1 MSEQTAVP
9 RKLWAVV
16 VIGTKMPNGLPA
28 YLSKDGN
35 SFFPVLVYTH
45 RDRAKAER
53 RMKSLESANRA
64 VKFFDGP
71 GMSTNS
77 PFFGVVEVTLPP
89 KKPGRK
95 VSPEQVAAMQA
106 GRKASQAEKTEPPAA
121 KHTSRK

>member
-1 MSEQTAVP
+1 MSEIAAAP

-28 YLSKDGN
+28 YLSKNGTD
-35 SFFPVLVYTH
+35 FFPVVAYTH
-45 RDRAKAER
+45 RDKAKAER

-71 GMSTNS
+71 GMATNS

-89 KKPGRK
+89 KKAGKPM
-95 VSPEQVAAMQA
+95 SPERIKAMQE
-106 GRKASQAEKTEPPAA
+106 GRKAKTESQQHAA
-121 KHTSRK
+121 APKAKGK